1 MIAAGRDK
9 AFEKSPRGQS
19 ITDSMFFRQ
28 RVKDDAAGDGCLR
41 RVASNDECLA
51 HHGGDGSLKPK
62 LHKICRSGHDLAG
75 LVYNVN
81 ASKRLGCPDMN
92 AYTLPRPERLGGRGE
107 HFDPRIE
114 QAFLIAGYQRSL
126 RNTSDHLPPGNE
138 DQPKMWVK
146 WFFKPPEAQRPT
158 NVHVRINGLPNQR
171 YPLLFRD
178 FLRAMPAAAFAYAQ
192 AKQAL
197 ASYHADDADA
207 YYAIKD
213 PVCDIIIAGAEI
225 WAAQTGWRPGSS
237 DA

>member
-1 MIAAGRDK
+1 MALIEIIPYRPAWPVEFQAIGK
-9 AFEKSPRGQS
+9 
-19 ITDSMFFRQ
+19 I
-28 RVKDDAAGDGCLR
+28 LR
-41 RVASNDECLA
+41 EAL
-51 HHGGDGSLKPK
+51 G
-62 LHKICRSGHDLAG
+62 DLALRIDHIGSTSIPG
-75 LVYNVN
+75 LAAKDRIDIQVTV
-81 ASKRLGCPDMN
+81 ARL
-92 AYTLPRPERLGGRGE
+92 
-107 HFDPRIE
+107 DPRIE

-225 WAAQTGWRPGSS
+225 WAAQTGWLPGSS